1 MGATALRRDAVLTN
15 SDGHKK
21 SVGNSGHGIEPIAWP
36 VGPRGSPTRTTCLT
50 PGPVWSLIPRP
61 LANVPPR
68 RSPTIL
74 RSTLDTHAAPQR
86 TRLPAHGPSC
96 LPVYDPLRPER
107 SPAQGTSTHGD
118 SAEARLGRPRIHRR
132 GLLQPYHVALTAA
145 PTERPCRTVP
155 CGQPSRRP
163 GPIPL
168 QVPAPFYCIRS
179 TH

>member
-1 MGATALRRDAVLTN
+1 MAGGPPRFPNPHYLPNSGSGVESHSPTACQCATASIHDDTPLYP
-15 SDGHKK
+15 GY
-21 SVGNSGHGIEPIAWP
+21 
-36 VGPRGSPTRTTCLT
+36 PRGPPENPPARTWSFVSPD
-50 PGPVWSLIPRP
+50 S
-61 LANVPPR
+61 
-68 RSPTIL
+68 
-74 RSTLDTHAAPQR
+74 
-86 TRLPAHGPSC
+86 
-96 LPVYDPLRPER
+96 LRPER

-155 CGQPSRRP
+155 CGQPSSRP

-168 QVPAPFYCIRS
+168 QVPASFYCIRS